1 MNSVHD
7 MSGMDGFGPI
17 ETEEN
22 ELVFHDVCEGRMF
35 GLFSVSAGVLGPW
48 HRGRNFPWFRFSLE
62 SIPPEAYLRMS
73 YYERWLEVLS
83 ANFLRGG
90 LISERELETGYRD
103 PDQPLPSLLPGPTEP
118 APPGA
123 NDAPAFGIN
132 STVVVRNLHPRG
144 HTRVPRYVRGKRGVV
159 VTDNGVWALQDTD
172 ERGQRRGHFPQH
184 VYTVRF
190 ESQEL
195 WGNRGAV
202 NDAIYVDLWEEYLEP
217 V

>member
-7 MSGMDGFGPI
+7 MGGMDGFGPI

-22 ELVFHDVCEGRMF
+22 ELVFHDVWEGRMF

-90 LISERELETGYRD
+90 LISERELENWIPRSRSATTQPTAW
-103 PDQPLPSLLPGPTEP
+103 PDRTCTTWSERRAGLRHQQHRRRPQS
-118 APPGA
+118 
-123 NDAPAFGIN
+123 APAR
-132 STVVVRNLHPRG
+132 TY
-144 HTRVPRYVRGKRGVV
+144 TRAPLCARQTRR
-159 VTDNGVWALQDTD
+159 
-172 ERGQRRGHFPQH
+172 RRHGQRRLGAPGYRRAWPAPWALPTARVHG
-184 VYTVRF
+184 TLRI
-190 ESQEL
+190 SGTL
-195 WGNRGAV
+195 GKSWRGERRH
-202 NDAIYVDLWEEYLEP
+202 LC
-217 V
+217 